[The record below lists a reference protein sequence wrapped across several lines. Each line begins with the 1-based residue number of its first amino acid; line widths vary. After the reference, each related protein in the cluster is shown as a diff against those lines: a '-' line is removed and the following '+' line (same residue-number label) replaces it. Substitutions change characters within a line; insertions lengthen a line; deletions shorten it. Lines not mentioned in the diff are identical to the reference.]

1 VRNLEDEAATWRR
14 GAVVQIN
21 QGGETGFRPALFVF
35 ALPGGGAAWV
45 EPSYLDEIG
54 AASPAF
60 HAVAGPVEDVTPGG
74 SPIAFFDLGGASWSA
89 TVYPADDD
97 DPADVL
103 EALRWALAELQRRG
117 TTWEAE
123 RARILAEITAG

>member
-1 VRNLEDEAATWRR
+1 MRNLEGEAATWRR

-21 QGGETGFRPALFVF
+21 QGGETSFRPALFVF

-45 EPSYLDEIG
+45 EPSYLEESG
-54 AASPAF
+54 APSPAF
-60 HAVAGPVEDVTPGG
+60 HAVAGPVEDVTPER
-74 SPIAFFDLGGASWSA
+74 SPIAFFGLGGASWAA
-89 TVYPADDD
+89 TAYPADDE

-103 EALRWALAELQRRG
+103 DALRWALAELKRRG

-123 RARILAEITAG
+123 RARILAEISPG